1 MGSPYRLLLAVP
13 LADVRRRHRLVAAR
27 RHPDGPPAAASA
39 SGQPLHVGWLYNAA
53 GASVLIA
60 GLFHATFNA
69 TINPTGFALGVLNLP
84 PDEAFAVLNAM
95 VILAA
100 VAVAAT
106 RGRLGLRAA
115 VLKQKRP

>member
-1 MGSPYRLLLAVP
+1 LPTFVVDTGSWPLAATLMGLLLLLP
-13 LADVRRRHRLVAAR
+13 HLATRFI
-27 RHPDGPPAAASA
+27 
-39 SGQPLHVGWLYNAA
+39 VGWLYNAA